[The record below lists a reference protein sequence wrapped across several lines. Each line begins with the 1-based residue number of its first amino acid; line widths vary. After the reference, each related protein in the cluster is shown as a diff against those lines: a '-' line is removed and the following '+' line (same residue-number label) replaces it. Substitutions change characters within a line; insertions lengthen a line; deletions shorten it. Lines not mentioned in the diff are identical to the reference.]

1 MNAFGPKVYY
11 FIEALPAQYARRQV
25 EVTMNT
31 ILAISGSLRAHSS
44 NTTLLMAAMRI
55 APAGVSVR
63 VYEGLGTLP
72 YFNPDLDVA
81 PWPPAVVDLR
91 AQIAAADALLICSPE
106 YARGVAGAMKNA
118 LDWLVS
124 VEDFAGKP
132 VALFNASPRATHA
145 LVALRLTLETMAA
158 RVIDAAA
165 LTVPLLSS
173 PMTEEGIVADPVLS
187 RDIRARLEALAAA
200 CA

>member
-1 MNAFGPKVYY
+1 
-11 FIEALPAQYARRQV
+11 
-25 EVTMNT
+25 MNT

-44 NTTLLMAAMRI
+44 NTTLLTAAMRL
-55 APAGVSVR
+55 APANLSVR
-63 VYEGLGTLP
+63 LYGGLGTLP
-72 YFNPDLDVA
+72 HFNPDLDIA
-81 PWPPAVVDLR
+81 PWPAAVAELR
-91 AQIAAADALLICSPE
+91 AQVAAADALLICSPE

-145 LVALRLTLETMAA
+145 LAALRLTLETMAA
-158 RVIDAAA
+158 RVIDGAA

-173 PMTEEGIVADPVLS
+173 PMTVDGIVADPALS
-187 RDIRARLEALAAA
+187 RDIRSRLETLAAA

>member
-1 MNAFGPKVYY
+1 M
-11 FIEALPAQYARRQV
+11 
-25 EVTMNT
+25 
-31 ILAISGSLRAHSS
+31 SL
-44 NTTLLMAAMRI
+44 
-55 APAGVSVR
+55 
-63 VYEGLGTLP
+63 YEGLGTLP
-72 YFNPDLDVA
+72 HFNPDLDVA

-91 AQIAAADALLICSPE
+91 AQIAACDALLICSPE

-145 LVALRLTLETMAA
+145 LAALRLTLETMAA
-158 RVIDAAA
+158 RVIDGAA

-173 PMTEEGIVADPVLS
+173 PMTEDSIVADPALS
-187 RDIRARLEALAAA
+187 RDIRVRLEALAAA

>member
-1 MNAFGPKVYY
+1 MK
-11 FIEALPAQYARRQV
+11 
-25 EVTMNT
+25 NT
-31 ILAISGSLRAHSS
+31 ILAISGSLRTHSS
-44 NTTLLMAAMRI
+44 NTTLLRAAQRLV
-55 APAGVSVR
+55 PAQCAMSL
-63 VYEGLGTLP
+63 YEGLGTLP
-72 YFNPDLDVA
+72 HFNPDLDVA

-91 AQIAAADALLICSPE
+91 AQIAACDALLICSPE

-145 LVALRLTLETMAA
+145 LAALRLTLETMAA
-158 RVIDAAA
+158 RVIDGAA

-173 PMTEEGIVADPVLS
+173 PMTEDSIVADPALS
-187 RDIRARLEALAAA
+187 RDIRVRLEALAAA